1 MKLRLCSLLLTVLIP
16 SLIKAQNMQQLNA
29 AEIKQ
34 GLEGLNVAGSVLYV
48 AAHPDDENT
57 RLLGYLAKE
66 KRLEPVICR

>member
-1 MKLRLCSLLLTVLIP
+1 MKLRLCLLLLTALVP

-34 GLEGLNVAGSVLYV
+34 GLEGLNVVGSVLYI

-66 KRLEPVICR
+66 KKLELIIYH